1 MNDVIKQIDSLGIE
15 TDVSPEALD
24 LASRDA
30 SLFHVEP
37 SAVIYPKNETEM
49 KKLVTEV
56 NKLKQTH
63 HDLSLTARSAGTDM
77 SGGPLTSSIVVDM
90 TKHFT
95 KIISVDET
103 TQTAIVEPGVYYR
116 DFEKATLK
124 HNLLLP
130 SYPAS
135 RELCAVGGIV
145 ANNSGGEKTLA
156 YGKTEKYVKSLRMVL
171 SDGNAYTIG
180 KLTAE
185 QLEQKKKLKTFEG
198 EVYKK
203 LDALITKNQSV
214 IDEAKPDVTKNS
226 AGYYL
231 WNVRDSSDG
240 SFDLAKLMVGSQ
252 GTLGII
258 TQIEFSL
265 IQPKPHSRMLITL
278 LPDMKRVAEL
288 AQLVLKHKPDSFESY
303 DDHTL
308 AVAVKVL
315 PDLIKKMKGNIIS
328 LGLQFLPEVWMT
340 LTGGL
345 PKLVCIAEFR
355 ADTEKEA
362 EEMAKMA
369 YDDVK
374 AAGFK
379 TRVTHSEAEGE
390 KYWTIRRESFSLL
403 RKHVK
408 NLRTAPFIDDFVV
421 HPSQLSDFLPEL
433 YEILD
438 QYDLTFSV
446 AGHVGDANFH
456 IIPLMDVTLPD
467 TKNIIEDLSKKVY
480 DLVLRYNGSI
490 TGEHND
496 GMIRTPFLKQM
507 YGEEVVNLFTQ
518 VKDIFDPE
526 RIFNPNK
533 KVDSSF
539 TYAMDH
545 LDIPNK

>member
-1 MNDVIKQIDSLGIE
+1 MNDIIKQINSIGIE

-37 SAVIYPKNETEM
+37 SAVVYPKNEAEIR
-49 KKLVTEV
+49 KLVTKVKE
-56 NKLKQTH
+56 LKPTH
-63 HDLSLTARSAGTDM
+63 QDLSLTARSAGTDM
-77 SGGPLTSSIVVDM
+77 TGGPLTSSIVVNM

-95 KIISVDET
+95 KVISVDEMMS
-103 TQTAIVEPGVYYR
+103 TAMVEPGVYYR

-135 RELCAVGGIV
+135 RELCTVGGIV

-171 SDGNAYTIG
+171 SDGHAYTIG

-185 QLEQKKKLKTFEG
+185 ELEQKKQLKTFEG
-198 EVYKK
+198 EVYRK
-203 LDALITKNQSV
+203 LDTLITENQAV
-214 IDEAKPDVTKNS
+214 INKAKPDVTKNS

-231 WNVRDSSDG
+231 WNVRDASDG
-240 SFDLAKLMVGSQ
+240 SFDLTKLMVGSQ

-265 IQPKPHSRMLITL
+265 IEPKPHSRMLVTL

-288 AQLVLKHKPDSFESY
+288 AQLILKHKPVSFESY

-355 ADTEKEA
+355 ADTQKEA
-362 EEMAKMA
+362 EELAKMA
-369 YDDVK
+369 YKDVK
-374 AAGFK
+374 ATGFK

-456 IIPLMDVTLPD
+456 IIPLMEVKRPD
-467 TKNIIEDLSKKVY
+467 TKQIIEELSQKVY

-496 GMIRTPFLKQM
+496 GMIRSPFLKQM
-507 YGEEVVNLFTQ
+507 YGEEITDLFLQ

-533 KVDSSF
+533 KVESDF
-539 TYAMDH
+539 AYAMDH
-545 LDIPNK
+545 LDVPKE

>member
-1 MNDVIKQIDSLGIE
+1 MDDVIQKIDSLGIE

-37 SAVIYPKNETEM
+37 SAVVYPKNEAEM
-49 KKLVTEV
+49 QKLVTEV

-95 KIISVDET
+95 KVISVDEMT
-103 TQTAIVEPGVYYR
+103 STAIVEPGVYYR
-116 DFEKATLK
+116 DFEKATLA

-171 SDGNAYTIG
+171 SDGNAYTIS
-180 KLTAE
+180 KLTADE
-185 QLEQKKKLKTFEG
+185 LEQKKQLNTFEG

-203 LDALITKNQSV
+203 LDALITGNQLI
-214 IDEAKPDVTKNS
+214 IDKAKPDVTKNS

-231 WNVRDSSDG
+231 WNVRDASDG

-288 AQLVLKHKPDSFESY
+288 AQLILKHKPDSFESY

-369 YDDVK
+369 YKDVK
-374 AAGFK
+374 ASGFK
-379 TRVTHSEAEGE
+379 TRVTHSQAEGE

-438 QYDLTFSV
+438 KYDLTFSV

-467 TKNIIEDLSKKVY
+467 TKQIIEELSKKVY

-496 GMIRTPFLKQM
+496 GMIRSPFLEQM
-507 YGEEVVNLFTQ
+507 YGEEVVGLFTQ
-518 VKDIFDPE
+518 VKDIFDPN

-533 KVDSSF
+533 KVESSF

-545 LDIPNK
+545 LDIPKK